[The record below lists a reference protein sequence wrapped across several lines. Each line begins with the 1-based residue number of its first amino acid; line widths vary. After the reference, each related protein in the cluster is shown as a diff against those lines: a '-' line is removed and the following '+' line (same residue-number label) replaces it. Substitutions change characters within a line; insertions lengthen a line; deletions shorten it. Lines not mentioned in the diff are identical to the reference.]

1 MRGLELKLSL
11 SIVLKTR
18 LRSKRHC
25 ATVHG
30 AVLECPAQC
39 WKWLDKQKA
48 AGTLAP
54 ERTIGVCED
63 GNEPRTPLAAVFNIV
78 C

>member
-25 ATVHG
+25 ATAHG
-30 AVLECPAQC
+30 RFQHLVLKFEAGRRFRDP
-39 WKWLDKQKA
+39 LNA
-48 AGTLAP
+48 ADSRKTVVA
-54 ERTIGVCED
+54 
-63 GNEPRTPLAAVFNIV
+63 
-78 C
+78 